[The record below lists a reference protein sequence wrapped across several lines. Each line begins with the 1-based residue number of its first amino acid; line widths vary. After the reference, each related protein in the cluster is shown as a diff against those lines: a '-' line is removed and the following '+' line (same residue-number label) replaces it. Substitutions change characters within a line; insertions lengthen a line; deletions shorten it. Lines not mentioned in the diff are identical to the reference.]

1 MDWGYIIHF
10 GIISTAL
17 LAGALLRARV
27 GFLQKY
33 LIPASI
39 IAGFFLLGFYNYV
52 GPNFGLSSDFL
63 GDLVYHLLNI
73 SFIAMMLRI
82 PDPEQRRDK
91 LSSRRT
97 LGENTIAL
105 LGQYGLQCTIGL
117 LVTAA
122 LIATVLPDLFPAIG
136 FTLPLGFE
144 LGPGQAYSIASAW
157 EPMGFVGG
165 TSVGLAMA
173 AIGFLVG
180 SVGGVILINTG
191 IRRGWVGEEQLHTLR
206 SRGVRTGFLPSG
218 EHKPG
223 ASLTTDG
230 ESIDSFTYHLA
241 LVMMTY
247 LISWGFLSGISRLL
261 ALIGPLGVELAGS
274 LWGVNFI
281 FSVFC
286 ATIVRIALTAAGVS
300 HTIDNSTCNRINGLA
315 VDLTVASS
323 LGAISITAVSGY
335 WLPILV
341 LSAAGIAITCL
352 ILPWYCSRLFH
363 DHQFY
368 RMLMIFGTAT
378 GTLPTG
384 LALLRVVDPE
394 FETPVAEDFIYA
406 SGAMFFL
413 AIPIILCINLPAYS
427 YTRNSPTLFWL
438 AVGISAIYLVG
449 AFSGYLLLARRRA
462 FSDASK
468 FFYTKRRKI
477 SA

>member
-52 GPNFGLSSDFL
+52 GPNFGLTSDFL

-91 LSSRRT
+91 ISSRRT

-191 IRRGWVGEEQLHTLR
+191 IRRGWVGEEQLH
-206 SRGVRTGFLPSG
+206 P
-218 EHKPG
+218 
-223 ASLTTDG
+223 
-230 ESIDSFTYHLA
+230 
-241 LVMMTY
+241 
-247 LISWGFLSGISRLL
+247 
-261 ALIGPLGVELAGS
+261 
-274 LWGVNFI
+274 
-281 FSVFC
+281 
-286 ATIVRIALTAAGVS
+286 
-300 HTIDNSTCNRINGLA
+300 
-315 VDLTVASS
+315 
-323 LGAISITAVSGY
+323 
-335 WLPILV
+335 
-341 LSAAGIAITCL
+341 
-352 ILPWYCSRLFH
+352 
-363 DHQFY
+363 
-368 RMLMIFGTAT
+368 
-378 GTLPTG
+378 
-384 LALLRVVDPE
+384 
-394 FETPVAEDFIYA
+394 
-406 SGAMFFL
+406 
-413 AIPIILCINLPAYS
+413 
-427 YTRNSPTLFWL
+427 
-438 AVGISAIYLVG
+438 
-449 AFSGYLLLARRRA
+449 
-462 FSDASK
+462 
-468 FFYTKRRKI
+468 
-477 SA
+477 